1 MHGLLLVTA
10 LLTLAF
16 LIYGLYQLNQRV
28 MRLEEK
34 KRQMA
39 AEKAAE
45 KGAG

>member
-16 LIYGLYQLNQRV
+16 LFCGLYQVNERV

-34 KRQMA
+34 NAKSR
-39 AEKAAE
+39 
-45 KGAG
+45 

>member
-16 LIYGLYQLNQRV
+16 LIYGLYQVNQRV

-34 KRQMA
+34 KTPNRC
-39 AEKAAE
+39 
-45 KGAG
+45 